1 MYTITVP
8 FWSTSLG
15 FDCGKFMDKYKNQ
28 FLSDVAVDAIAR
40 RLKID
45 HILPDRVYHQID
57 GEDSESA
64 REILFIHFSQEGTPS
79 TIRTLCDVMI
89 SKTGY
94 PSMIALGEN
103 MKQDPDLSL
112 VP

>member
-1 MYTITVP
+1 
-8 FWSTSLG
+8 
-15 FDCGKFMDKYKNQ
+15 MDKYKNQ
-28 FLSDVAVDAIAR
+28 FLSVVAADAIAR

-45 HILPDRVYHQID
+45 NIVPDKVYHEII

-103 MKQDPDLSL
+103 MKQDSDLAQVL
-112 VP
+112 

>member
-1 MYTITVP
+1 
-8 FWSTSLG
+8 
-15 FDCGKFMDKYKNQ
+15 MDKYKEQ
-28 FLSDVAVDAIAR
+28 FLSVVAAGAIAR

-45 HILPDRVYHQID
+45 NIIPDNVYHRINNTDQ
-57 GEDSESA
+57 ESA

-79 TIRTLCDVMI
+79 TIRTLCDVMM

-103 MKQDPDLSL
+103 MKQDTDLPQVL
-112 VP
+112 

>member
-1 MYTITVP
+1 
-8 FWSTSLG
+8 
-15 FDCGKFMDKYKNQ
+15 MDKYKEQ
-28 FLSDVAVDAIAR
+28 FLSVVAADVIAR

-45 HILPDRVYHQID
+45 NILPDKVYHKID
-57 GEDSESA
+57 SEDSESA

-79 TIRTLCDVMI
+79 TIRTLCDVMM

-94 PSMIALGEN
+94 PSMIALGES
-103 MKQDPDLSL
+103 MKKDSDLSL